1 MGAGNGYSSALGREG
16 WMGVTL
22 RLWGVASLY
31 IWTATGRMLLTNSS
45 PTGDW
50 GPGSGFCSRLR
61 RSSSTSGACVGLGCL
76 RWVVERERGKA

>member
-1 MGAGNGYSSALGREG
+1 MGARNGYSSALGREG
-16 WMGVTL
+16 RMGVTL
-22 RLWGVASLY
+22 RLWGVASRY
-31 IWTATGRMLLTNSS
+31 TWTMLLTSSS

-76 RWVVERERGKA
+76 RRVVESERGRA